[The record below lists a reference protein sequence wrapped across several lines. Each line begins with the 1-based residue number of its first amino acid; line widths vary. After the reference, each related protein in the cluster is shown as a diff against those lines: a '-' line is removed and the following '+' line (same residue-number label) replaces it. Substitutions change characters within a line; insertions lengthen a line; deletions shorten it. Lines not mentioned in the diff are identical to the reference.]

1 MPLPTF
7 LLALLISSL
16 LGVLFH
22 LWRGGGPWRI
32 LFYLI
37 LAWMGFFSGHF
48 LAEWRA
54 WVLYP
59 IGALNAGMAG
69 LGALLFLFTGDWL
82 GRLDDKD

>member
-7 LLALLISSL
+7 LLAFLISSL
-16 LGVLFH
+16 LGVFFH

-32 LFYLI
+32 LFYLL
-37 LAWMGFFSGHF
+37 LAWMGFFAGHF
-48 LAEWRA
+48 FAVWRA
-54 WVLYP
+54 WIFYP
-59 IGALNAGMAG
+59 VGALNVGIGG